1 MARGSIK
8 SRPVI
13 KSEFAC
19 QSEQPPHLYF
29 VYNFTEIRF
38 YTKESEGL
46 QATRIDA
53 GFSFFFLWLH
63 NANDS
68 VRVMKIYTD
77 RLCSTRGCGFQ
88 RLAGDIVT
96 F

>member
-19 QSEQPPHLYF
+19 QSEQPPHLSF
-29 VYNFTEIRF
+29 VYNFAEIRF
-38 YTKESEGL
+38 YTKESEGP
-46 QATRIDA
+46 QATRVDA
-53 GFSFFFLWLH
+53 GVSFFSWLH

-68 VRVMKIYTD
+68 VRVMKIYAD
-77 RLCSTRGCGFQ
+77 RLCSTRACGFQ
-88 RLAGDIVT
+88 RLAVDIVT